1 MTTLSRSNG
10 PTRQSVLESKVD
22 DRTWRPALLLLLL
35 AATAGLAAGQQPPA
49 GPATAF
55 TMLRGRVVAADDSQL
70 PLRRV
75 KIVLAGTGITATPAY
90 TDGEGRF
97 EIAVPRTPYMLQLT
111 KAGFAPAD
119 VASSQ
124 LAAPTPVVRLLKGA
138 AIAGRVV
145 DRYGDPIFARVRVLR
160 IEDSR
165 STTGMS
171 EWSADADD
179 LGEFRAGSLPAGRY
193 QLTVQPTGV
202 PSAAPGGSVTVQ
214 LRSGQEEQI
223 NLVYESEDP
232 RLRDNGAP
240 PEPVVPGGAVI
251 RGRVIGPEGR
261 AVAGARIMLARAGER
276 PREGFSDTE
285 GRYEFVGLAAGTYG
299 VTAAKWGTSMAMR
312 DRGMEFRVAERQVL
326 GNAHIAM
333 QRPSAVVGSVLDDYG
348 DPIEGVLVEV
358 GRLRRAGGR
367 ALLEMGGGPTNLPR
381 RTDDR
386 GRFRVSGVPPGEC
399 YVIASEA
406 PRWSGTS
413 PTGPD
418 RSLRV
423 YYPGALAIRD
433 ALPVR
438 VVAGQDTLGVNITYA
453 PGSGARIDGYAF
465 DSGGEPVNFPVT
477 LMESFRSGDPLMA
490 RREAVVRQ
498 DGAFTFLNVP
508 PGDYVVQGVL
518 RAGAGRP
525 SEFAVE
531 HVSVSGAD
539 VPPVMLRT
547 TRGTPVQGRVI
558 LEGDRSNVRFDQFS
572 VGVAPSDLDYAPI
585 GLDLTGARVDDEGTF
600 ELHAQGEARLASR
613 AAPQGW
619 WLKSAMIGA
628 VDVSNVPYPF
638 SGRAGTAV
646 DVVAVFSDTVAEIA
660 GRVTGA
666 DNLAAAGATVVVF
679 PVDRSRWYL
688 ASRYFKLARPG
699 QGRPDTQ
706 STTPDS
712 FHVPAVPP
720 GDYFIVAVDRFDLV
734 EDWMDF
740 DLLATLA
747 PRADRITVAERQ
759 KVIRDLRLVERPRP

>member
-1 MTTLSRSNG
+1 
-10 PTRQSVLESKVD
+10 
-22 DRTWRPALLLLLL
+22 
-35 AATAGLAAGQQPPA
+35 
-49 GPATAF
+49 
-55 TMLRGRVVAADDSQL
+55 MLRGRVVAADDSQL

-75 KIVLAGTGITATPAY
+75 KIVLAGTGIRATPAY

-97 EIAVPRTPYMLQLT
+97 EIAVPRTPYTLQLT
-111 KAGFAPAD
+111 KAGFAPTD

-124 LAAPTPVVRLLKGA
+124 LTGPTPVIRLLKGA

-145 DRYGDPIFARVRVLR
+145 DQYGDPIFARIRVLR
-160 IEDSR
+160 VGDTR
-165 STTGMS
+165 SPAGMS

-202 PSAAPGGSVTVQ
+202 PSGGPGNPVTVQ

-223 NLVYESEDP
+223 DLVYESGDP
-232 RLRDNGAP
+232 RLRDNGQ
-240 PEPVVPGGAVI
+240 PEPVLPEGAVI
-251 RGRVIGPEGR
+251 RGMAIGPEGR
-261 AVAGARIMLARAGER
+261 AVAGAHITLTAVGGER
-276 PREGFSDTE
+276 PREGQSDAE
-285 GRYEFVGLAAGTYG
+285 GRYEFVGLPAGTYR
-299 VTAAKWGTSMAMR
+299 VTAAKWGTSLAMR
-312 DRGMEFRVAERQVL
+312 DRGREVRVAGRQVL
-326 GNAHIAM
+326 DNAHIAM
-333 QRPSAVVGSVLDDYG
+333 QRPSAVVGSVLDEYG
-348 DPIEGVLVEV
+348 DPVEGVLVEV
-358 GRLRRAGGR
+358 GRLRRGGGR
-367 ALLEMGGGPTNLPR
+367 ALLEMGGGPTNPPR

-386 GRFRVSGVPPGEC
+386 GRFRISGVPPGEC

-406 PRWSGTS
+406 PPWAGPS
-413 PTGPD
+413 PTGSE

-433 ALPVR
+433 AVPVR

-453 PGSGARIDGYAF
+453 PGSGARLDGYAF
-465 DSGGEPVNFPVT
+465 DSVGQPLNFPVT

-490 RREAVVRQ
+490 RREAVVRP

-539 VPPVMLRT
+539 VPPVTLRT
-547 TRGTPVQGRVI
+547 TRGTPVRGRLV

-585 GLDLTGARVDDEGTF
+585 GLDLTGARVDDQGTF
-600 ELHAQGEARLASR
+600 ELYAQGEARLASR
-613 AAPQGW
+613 AMPRGW
-619 WLKSAMIGA
+619 WLKSARIGA
-628 VDVSNVPYPF
+628 VEVSNTPYLF
-638 SGRAGTAV
+638 SARAGAAV
-646 DVVAVFSDTVAEIA
+646 DVLVVFSDAVAEIA

-666 DNLAAAGATVVVF
+666 DSAAVAGATVIVF

-699 QGRPDTQ
+699 QGRPDPQ
-706 STTPDS
+706 SKTPDS

-720 GDYFIVAVDRFDLV
+720 GDYSIVAVDRFDLV

-740 DLLATLA
+740 DLLASLA
-747 PRADRITVAERQ
+747 SRADRITVAERQ